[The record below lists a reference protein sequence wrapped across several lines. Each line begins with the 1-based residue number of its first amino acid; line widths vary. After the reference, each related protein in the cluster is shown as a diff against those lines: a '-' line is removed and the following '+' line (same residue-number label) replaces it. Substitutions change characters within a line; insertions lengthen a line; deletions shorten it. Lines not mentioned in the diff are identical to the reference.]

1 MAKGGLIAVLMLGAC
16 STATPAPRA
25 TAPGVVADAE
35 ANQPVGSRMPD
46 GEDLCKVADLQWLVG
61 RNKREIPVPVD
72 VINRRVVCSTCAVT
86 MDFSPYR
93 QNIFFNTETEIVES
107 VRCG

>member
-1 MAKGGLIAVLMLGAC
+1 MRAAPPPAAVIAQ
-16 STATPAPRA
+16 
-25 TAPGVVADAE
+25 AE

-46 GEDLCKVADLQWLVG
+46 GDDLCKAAGLQWLVG
-61 RNKREIPVPVD
+61 KNKREIPVPVD
-72 VINRRVVCSTCAVT
+72 VVNRRVVCSTCAVT

-93 QNIFFNTETEIVES
+93 QNIVFNTQTEIVES